1 MRIRKKRNK
10 KGVLITQNT
19 FFVGLLGLEPRKT
32 GPESVVLPLHHSPIR
47 LYSLRENAAN
57 EVGLLGLE
65 PRKTGPESVVLPLHH
80 SPKSENDC
88 HLFVLTVQ
96 RYNFFGTYKAFRHF
110 FLSKNI
116 FFFFF
121 LHLSSKNFRI
131 YRKPSIF
138 VLCYNRTLF
147 SILK

>member
-1 MRIRKKRNK
+1 MKRRNK
-10 KGVLITQNT
+10 KGVLNNQNT

-32 GPESVVLPLHHSPIR
+32 GPESVVLPLHHSPIT
-47 LYSLRENAAN
+47 LYPLRENAAN

-116 FFFFF
+116 FFFFL